1 MADVTVV
8 GVFPHDEAARAALQQ
23 LDDAG
28 FPADRVGVVAG
39 DVRQARE
46 VAGSFSPRGAM
57 IGAGLGALVGLGLG
71 LASGMSVNSA
81 VATPLGMIMF
91 AIIGAFIGG
100 LAGRGKA
107 LKAHDYE
114 KYQRVVDKDDALVT
128 IRCAEEARDSARA
141 ALASA
146 GATAVRVEETGETV

>member
-1 MADVTVV
+1 MGDVTVV
-8 GVFPHDEAARAALQQ
+8 GVFPHDDAARAALRQ

-39 DVRQARE
+39 NVRRARE
-46 VAGSFSPRGAM
+46 VAGSFSLRGAM
-57 IGAGLGALVGLGLG
+57 IGAGIGALVGLGLG

-81 VATPLGMIMF
+81 VATPLGMVMF
-91 AIIGAFIGG
+91 AMIGAFIGA
-100 LAGRGKA
+100 LAGRAKG

-114 KYQRVVDKDDALVT
+114 KYERVVDMGDALVT
-128 IRCAEEARDSARA
+128 IRCAEAQQDQARRA
-141 ALASA
+141 LQTA

>member
-8 GVFPHDEAARAALQQ
+8 GVFPHDDAARAALRQ

-39 DVRQARE
+39 NVRQARE
-46 VAGSFSPRGAM
+46 VAGSVSPRVSVVGAV
-57 IGAGLGALVGLGLG
+57 IGAAVGLA
-71 LASGMSVNSA
+71 LALAVNA
-81 VATPLGMIMF
+81 GGDQGVAIGIAMLMF
-91 AIIGAFIGG
+91 AIIGAFIGW

-107 LKAHDYE
+107 LKSHDYE
-114 KYQRVVDKDDALVT
+114 KYQRVVDKGDALVT
-128 IRCAEEARDSARA
+128 IRCAAEAGERARSALSA
-141 ALASA
+141 A

>member
-1 MADVTVV
+1 MGDVTVV
-8 GVFPHDEAARAALQQ
+8 GVFLHDDAARAALRQ

-28 FPADRVGVVAG
+28 FPADRVGIVAG
-39 DVRQARE
+39 NVRQARE
-46 VAGSFSPRGAM
+46 VAGSFSPRAAM

-81 VATPLGMIMF
+81 VATPLGMVMF
-91 AIIGAFIGG
+91 AIIGAFIGA

-107 LKAHDYE
+107 LKSHDYE
-114 KYQRVVDKDDALVT
+114 KYQRVVDKGDALVT
-128 IRCAEEARDSARA
+128 ISCADDARERARA
-141 ALASA
+141 ALTEA

>member
-8 GVFPHDEAARAALQQ
+8 GVFPHDDAAREALRR

-39 DVRQARE
+39 NVRRARE
-46 VAGSFSPRGAM
+46 VAGSFSLRGAM
-57 IGAGLGALVGLGLG
+57 IGAGIGALVGLGLG

-81 VATPLGMIMF
+81 VATPLGMVMF
-91 AIIGAFIGG
+91 AMIGTFIGA

-114 KYQRVVDKDDALVT
+114 KYERVVDMGDALVT
-128 IRCAEEARDSARA
+128 IRCTAEAQERARA
-141 ALASA
+141 ALSAA

>member
-1 MADVTVV
+1 MSDVTVV
-8 GVFPHDEAARAALQQ
+8 GVFPHDDAARAALRR

-28 FPADRVGVVAG
+28 FPADRVGVVVG
-39 DVRQARE
+39 NVRQARE
-46 VAGSFSPRGAM
+46 VAGSFSSRGAM

-81 VATPLGMIMF
+81 VATPLGMVMF
-91 AIIGAFIGG
+91 AIIGAFIGA

-107 LKAHDYE
+107 LKSHDYE
-114 KYQRVVDKDDALVT
+114 KYQRVVDKGDALVT
-128 IRCAEEARDSARA
+128 IRCTAEAQERARA
-141 ALASA
+141 ALSAA